1 MSQIIS
7 LTHQGSDLPVELY
20 LPNIHDERRPGLLLL
35 HDQWGLDDFTR
46 AAAARLSDAG
56 YIVILPDLFAR
67 NGAPQEDSGQGNSEV
82 VRQDFLHNLSDAQV
96 VSDALATLQLLADH
110 PGVDKKRLGVL
121 GWGWGG
127 AYAVF
132 CGGHDS
138 RLSAVANIGGVITY
152 PMFSTNHTGSPLNFI
167 ADIEGVIFCA
177 YPQHEGPP
185 HGEIARL
192 RERLVEHDK
201 LGEVKAFTG
210 TTGRFWRQDTPQAA
224 LLWRRIEQ
232 FFAET
237 FELDADT
244 LLFADSGQANEES
257 RLHAADA

>member
-1 MSQIIS
+1 MSQIIP
-7 LTHQGSDLPVELY
+7 LTHQGFDIPLEVHNNEQ
-20 LPNIHDERRPGLLLL
+20 NQTRRPGLLLL

-46 AAAARLSDAG
+46 AAAARLADAG
-56 YIVILPDLFAR
+56 YVIALPDLFAR
-67 NGAPQEDSGQGNSEV
+67 SSGPAEDSDV
-82 VRQDFLHNLSDAQV
+82 ARQDFLHNLSDAQV
-96 VSDALATLQLLADH
+96 TGDALAALHFLVNH
-110 PGVDKKRLGVL
+110 ENVDKKRLGVL

-127 AYAVF
+127 AFALL
-132 CGGHDS
+132 CAGHDS
-138 RLSAVANIGGVITY
+138 RLSAVANIGGLITY
-152 PMFSTNHTGSPLNFI
+152 PMHSTNHSGSPLNFI
-167 ADIEGVIFCA
+167 ADIEGTIFCA
-177 YPQHEGPP
+177 YPQNEGPP
-185 HGEIARL
+185 SGEIARL

-210 TTGRFWRQDTPQAA
+210 TAGRFWRQDTPQAA

>member
-7 LTHQGSDLPVELY
+7 LTHQGFEVPVELHSA
-20 LPNIHDERRPGLLLL
+20 NDNDQRRPALLLL

-46 AAAARLSDAG
+46 AAAARLAEAG
-56 YIVILPDLFAR
+56 YVVALPDVFAR
-67 NGAPQEDSGQGNSEV
+67 SGAPVEDSDVG
-82 VRQDFLHNLSDAQV
+82 RQDFLFNLSDAQV
-96 VSDALATLQLLADH
+96 TGDALAALQFLANH

-127 AYAVF
+127 SFALL

-152 PMFSTNHTGSPLNFI
+152 PVLSTNHSGSPLNFI

-177 YPQHEGPP
+177 YPQQEGPP
-185 HGEIARL
+185 SGEVARL

-201 LGEVKAFTG
+201 LGEVKVFTG
-210 TTGRFWRQDTPQAA
+210 TTGRFWRQDTPEAA

-232 FFAET
+232 FFADS